1 MGRGEWDLLN
11 RYRVLVFHN
20 ERAMWRDGGDGC
32 QRTWMYSVPLTIP
45 LKMVKMVN
53 CILCVFYHNFS
64 KKKKNGEK
72 GGWGQMAGSAGKT
85 EGAPKV
91 LVVMTNRVEKSH
103 ECSLGWKGMFERRWR
118 NVILGTLKKKF
129 P

>member
-1 MGRGEWDLLN
+1 
-11 RYRVLVFHN
+11 
-20 ERAMWRDGGDGC
+20 
-32 QRTWMYSVPLTIP
+32 
-45 LKMVKMVN
+45 
-53 CILCVFYHNFS
+53 
-64 KKKKNGEK
+64 
-72 GGWGQMAGSAGKT
+72 MAGSAGKT